1 MPMVPPIRSTAIED
15 RLAVV
20 SEDELLL
27 QALVREVLIQE
38 GFRVETFGTA
48 DAALVFLEQHWQQVH
63 VVISN
68 VRMPGVIDG
77 IQLTRIITER
87 WPALPVVLMSGY
99 AGIDKDLPPGV
110 PFLHKPWTLDQ
121 LTEAVWK
128 VMPRLS
134 TQAPTSD

>member
-1 MPMVPPIRSTAIED
+1 MVPPTRSAIVEE

-27 QALVREVLIQE
+27 QALVREVLTQE

-48 DAALVFLEQHWQQVH
+48 DAALVFLEHHWQRVQ

-77 IQLTRIITER
+77 IQLTKIITER
-87 WPALPVVLMSGY
+87 WPGLPVVLMSGY
-99 AGIDKDLPPGV
+99 AGLDRDLPPGV

-128 VMPRLS
+128 VVPRFPS
-134 TQAPTSD
+134 QGPKAD

>member
-1 MPMVPPIRSTAIED
+1 MVPPIRSAIVEE

-27 QALVREVLIQE
+27 QALVREVLTQE

-48 DAALVFLEQHWQQVH
+48 DAALAYLEQHFRQVQ
-63 VVISN
+63 VVVSN
-68 VRMPGVIDG
+68 VRMPGVLDG
-77 IQLTRIITER
+77 VQLAKIITER

-99 AGIDKDLPPGV
+99 AGLDKDLPPGV

-121 LTEAVWK
+121 LTDAVWK
-128 VMPRLS
+128 VVPRFPP
-134 TQAPTSD
+134 QNPESD

>member
-1 MPMVPPIRSTAIED
+1 MVPPTRSAIVEE

-27 QALVREVLIQE
+27 QALVREVLTQE

-48 DAALVFLEQHWQQVH
+48 DAALVFLENHWQRVQ

-77 IQLTRIITER
+77 IQLTKIITER
-87 WPALPVVLMSGY
+87 WPGLPVVLMSGY
-99 AGIDKDLPPGV
+99 AGLDRDLPPGV

-128 VMPRLS
+128 VVPRFPP
-134 TQAPTSD
+134 QGPKDD

>member
-1 MPMVPPIRSTAIED
+1 MVPPTRSAIVEE

-27 QALVREVLIQE
+27 QALVREVLTQE

-48 DAALVFLEQHWQQVH
+48 DAALVFLENHWQRVQ

-77 IQLTRIITER
+77 IQLTKIITER
-87 WPALPVVLMSGY
+87 WPGLPVVLMSGY
-99 AGIDKDLPPGV
+99 AGLDRDLPPGV

-128 VMPRLS
+128 VVPRFPPQS
-134 TQAPTSD
+134 PASD

>member
-1 MPMVPPIRSTAIED
+1 MVSPTRSAIVEE

-27 QALVREVLIQE
+27 QALVREVLTQE

-48 DAALVFLEQHWQQVH
+48 DAALVFLENHWQRVQ

-77 IQLTRIITER
+77 IQLTKIITER
-87 WPALPVVLMSGY
+87 WPGLPVVLMSGY
-99 AGIDKDLPPGV
+99 AGLDRDLPPGV

-128 VMPRLS
+128 VVPRFPPQS
-134 TQAPTSD
+134 PASD